1 MTPEPT
7 PVAGTVKPSKSP
19 APATDIRTTAG
30 LTRDAASMT
39 ADDSSIWTACCGVV
53 VAVLAAGAIVSGC
66 RSRAPVLLSHRTV
79 PPDASTAVRSD
90 VATIGTTTPV
100 QRPVVRDWRGAAA
113 DEGEVGPGSHHRSAG
128 RAVDATWSPSSQL
141 AGPDVHPDAG
151 RSRAGSY
158 RPTSTRWVSSSAG
171 SWSSGPAGC
180 DGRSVMW

>member
-39 ADDSSIWTACCGVV
+39 ADDSSMWTGCCDVV
-53 VAVLAAGAIVSGC
+53 VAVLAAGAIVPGC

-79 PPDASTAVRSD
+79 PPDAITAVRSD
-90 VATIGTTTPV
+90 VATTGTTTPV
-100 QRPVVRDWRGAAA
+100 QRPVVRDWPGAAA

-128 RAVDATWSPSSQL
+128 RALGGARSPSSQPP
-141 AGPDVHPDAG
+141 GPHVPPHA
-151 RSRAGSY
+151 R
-158 RPTSTRWVSSSAG
+158 
-171 SWSSGPAGC
+171 GP
-180 DGRSVMW
+180 